1 MMIPGLPHTS
11 HYMQLPREVL
21 IGTNVAPLVGETL
34 TRLGFHGPT
43 LVVTGEKVLSLA
55 GDTVL
60 DSLRKCNIKTET
72 ITVQSSTTEEVS
84 RVEKN
89 VRQMNPDVVVG
100 LGGGKDI
107 DVAKLGS
114 MKAGRSFLSVP
125 TTASHDGI
133 ASPLVS
139 MKGLDRPYSYVA
151 HSPIAIVA
159 DTSIIGKSPYRLIA
173 AGCGDVVAKY
183 TAVRDW
189 KLAHRIK
196 NEYYGDY
203 AAELALMSSR
213 VVMKNASSIRTMSD
227 SGVRTLVEALISCG
241 VSMSIAGTS
250 RPCSGA
256 EHLFSH
262 SLTMIAPKPALHG
275 EQCGVG
281 TIMCSYLHGA
291 NWQLIKDFLQK
302 IGGPT
307 TAKELGIEPEYI
319 LKALTMAHSIRP
331 ERYTILGE
339 GGLTKDA
346 ALRVATIT
354 GVIEQ

>member
-1 MMIPGLPHTS
+1 
-11 HYMQLPREVL
+11 MQLPREVL
-21 IGTNVAPLVGETL
+21 IGRNVAPSVGETL
-34 TRLGFHGPT
+34 TRLGFRGPA
-43 LVVTGEKVLSLA
+43 LVVSGPKVISIA
-55 GDTVL
+55 GGTVL
-60 DSLRKCNIKTET
+60 ESLQRSGLK
-72 ITVQSSTTEEVS
+72 SSTILVESATTEQVS
-84 RVEKN
+84 RVEAEIRSVK
-89 VRQMNPDVVVG
+89 PDIVIGV
-100 LGGGKDI
+100 GGGKDI
-107 DVAKLGS
+107 DVAKLSS
-114 MKAGRSFLSVP
+114 MKASTRFLSVP
-125 TTASHDGI
+125 TAASHDGI

-159 DTSIIGKSPYRLIA
+159 DTSIIAKSPYRLIA
-173 AGCGDVVAKY
+173 SGCGDIVAKY

-213 VVMKNASSIRTMSD
+213 LVIKNASSIRAMSD

-241 VSMSIAGTS
+241 VAMSIAGTS

-262 SLTMIAPKPALHG
+262 ALAMIAPKPALHG

-281 TIMCSYLHGA
+281 TIMCAYLHGA
-291 NWQLIKDFLQK
+291 NWQLIKDVLHR

-307 TAKELGIEPEYI
+307 TAKELGIDPEYVV
-319 LKALTMAHSIRP
+319 KALTMAHSIRP

-339 GGLTKDA
+339 GGLTKEA
-346 ALRVATIT
+346 AEHVATLT
-354 GVIEQ
+354 GVLD

>member
-1 MMIPGLPHTS
+1 MIPRDS

-21 IGTNVAPLVGETL
+21 IGRGVAPLVGETL
-34 TRLGFHGPT
+34 TRLGFHDSA
-43 LVVTGEKVLSLA
+43 LMITGEKVNSIAGGIVLESLKLA
-55 GDTVL
+55 KFD
-60 DSLRKCNIKTET
+60 TET
-72 ITVQSSTTEEVS
+72 MIVQSSTTEQVS
-84 RVEKN
+84 KVESKI
-89 VRQMNPDVVVG
+89 REMSPDIVVG
-100 LGGGKDI
+100 VGGGKDI
-107 DVAKLGS
+107 DVAKYGS
-114 MKAGRSFLSVP
+114 MKAGRRFLSVP
-125 TTASHDGI
+125 TAASHDGI

-139 MKGLDRPYSYVA
+139 MKGLDRPYSYVT

-159 DTSIIGKSPYRLIA
+159 DTNIIAKSPYKLIA
-173 AGCGDVVAKY
+173 SGCGDVVAKY

-213 VVMKNASSIRTMSD
+213 VAIKNASTIRAMTD

-241 VSMSIAGTS
+241 VAMSIAGTS

-262 SLTMIAPKPALHG
+262 ALTMVAPNPALHG

-281 TIMCSYLHGA
+281 TIMCAYLHGA
-291 NWQLIKDFLQK
+291 NWQLIKDFLQR

-307 TAKELGIEPEYI
+307 TAKELGIVPEHI

-339 GGLTKDA
+339 SGLTKEA
-346 ALRVATIT
+346 AEKVATIT
-354 GVIEQ
+354 GVIE

>member
-1 MMIPGLPHTS
+1 MIPSLPEAS

-21 IGTNVAPLVGETL
+21 IGRGVAPLVGETL
-34 TRLGFHGPT
+34 RRLGFAGPA
-43 LVVTGEKVLSLA
+43 LVVTGK
-55 GDTVL
+55 TVL
-60 DSLRKCNIKTET
+60 PIAGVTVVESLKARDIEAET
-72 ITVQSSTTEEVS
+72 VTVDRSTTEEVTA
-84 RVEKN
+84 VEK
-89 VRQMNPDVVVG
+89 RIRETRPDIVVG
-100 LGGGKDI
+100 IGGGKDI
-107 DVAKLGS
+107 DVAKLSS
-114 MKAGRSFLSVP
+114 MKAGRSFVSVP
-125 TTASHDGI
+125 TAASHDGI

-151 HSPIAIVA
+151 HSPLAIVA
-159 DTSIIGKSPYRLIA
+159 DTTIIAQSPYRLIA

-213 VVMKNASSIRTMSD
+213 VVIKNASSIRTMSD

-241 VSMSIAGTS
+241 VAMSIAGTS

-262 SLTMIAPKPALHG
+262 ALTMMVPAPALHG
-275 EQCGVG
+275 ELCGVG
-281 TIMCSYLHGA
+281 TIICAYLHGA
-291 NWQLIKDFLQK
+291 NWQLIKEFLQK
-302 IGGPT
+302 IGAPT
-307 TAKELGIEPEYI
+307 TAKELGIPPEYI
-319 LKALTMAHSIRP
+319 LKALTSAHSLRP

-339 GGLTKDA
+339 SGLTREA

>member
-1 MMIPGLPHTS
+1 
-11 HYMQLPREVL
+11 MQLPREVL
-21 IGTNVAPLVGETL
+21 IGKNVAPSVGETL
-34 TRLGFHGPT
+34 TRLGFNGPA
-43 LVVTGEKVLSLA
+43 LVVTGHTVISIA
-55 GDTVL
+55 GDTVI
-60 DSLRKCNIKTET
+60 DSLKKAGFKSST
-72 ITVQSSTTEEVS
+72 ITVDSATTEEVS
-84 RVEKN
+84 RVENEIGQIK
-89 VRQMNPDVVVG
+89 PDIVVG

-107 DVAKLGS
+107 DVAKLSS
-114 MKAGRSFLSVP
+114 MKSGTQFLSVP
-125 TTASHDGI
+125 TAASHDGI
-133 ASPLVS
+133 VSPLVS

-159 DTSIIGKSPYRLIA
+159 DTSIIAKSPYRLIA
-173 AGCGDVVAKY
+173 SGCGDVVAKY

-203 AAELALMSSR
+203 AAELALMSAR
-213 VVMKNASSIRTMSD
+213 LVMKNANDIRQMSD

-241 VSMSIAGTS
+241 VAMSIAGTS

-262 SLTMIAPKPALHG
+262 ALTMIAPKPALHG

-281 TIMCSYLHGA
+281 TIMCAYLHGA
-291 NWQLIKDFLQK
+291 NWQLIKDVLHR

-307 TAKELGIEPEYI
+307 TAKELGIDTAYI
-319 LKALTMAHSIRP
+319 IEALTKGHSIRP

-339 GGLTKDA
+339 SGLTKEA
-346 ALRVATIT
+346 AHRVASIT
-354 GVIEQ
+354 GVID

>member
-1 MMIPGLPHTS
+1 MIPELPRTS
-11 HYMQLPREVL
+11 HYMQFPREIL
-21 IGTNVAPLVGETL
+21 IGTDVATLVGETL
-34 TRLGFHGPT
+34 KRLGFRGPA
-43 LVVTGEKVLSLA
+43 LVVTGETVLSLA
-55 GDTVL
+55 GSTVL
-60 DSLRKCNIKTET
+60 GSLNRVGIKAET
-72 ITVQSSTTEEVS
+72 MTVQSSTTEEVAKVEE
-84 RVEKN
+84 RVHE
-89 VRQMNPDVVVG
+89 MNPDVAVG

-151 HSPIAIVA
+151 HSPMAIVA
-159 DTSIIGKSPYRLIA
+159 DTSIIDKSPYRLIA
-173 AGCGDVVAKY
+173 SGCGDVVAKY

-196 NEYYGDY
+196 NEYYGDA

-213 VVMKNASSIRTMSD
+213 VVMKNATTIRAMSEA
-227 SGVRTLVEALISCG
+227 GVRTLVEALISCG
-241 VSMSIAGTS
+241 VAMSIAGTS

-291 NWQLIKDFLQK
+291 NWQMIKDFLQK
-302 IGGPT
+302 IGAPT

-339 GGLTKDA
+339 SGLTKDA
-346 ALRVATIT
+346 ALKVATIT
-354 GVIEQ
+354 GVVEQ

>member
-1 MMIPGLPHTS
+1 
-11 HYMQLPREVL
+11 MQLPREVL
-21 IGTNVAPLVGETL
+21 IGRNVAPLVGETL
-34 TRLGFHGPT
+34 ARLGFHGPA
-43 LVVTGEKVLSLA
+43 LLVTGDIVLHVA

-60 DSLRKCNIKTET
+60 ESVKERGFKTEAV
-72 ITVQSSTTEEVS
+72 TVRNSSTEEVAK
-84 RVEKN
+84 VEK
-89 VRQMNPDVVVG
+89 RIREMNPDIIVG
-100 LGGGKDI
+100 VGGGKDI
-107 DVAKLGS
+107 DIAKLSS
-114 MKAGRSFLSVP
+114 MKTGKSFLSVP
-125 TTASHDGI
+125 TAASHDGI
-133 ASPLVS
+133 ASSLVS
-139 MKGLDRPYSYVA
+139 MKGLDRPYSYAA

-159 DTSIIGKSPYRLIA
+159 DTSIIAKSPYRLIA

-203 AAELALMSSR
+203 AADLALMSSR
-213 VVMKNASSIRTMSD
+213 VVMKNASSIRAVTD

-241 VSMSIAGTS
+241 VAMSIAGTS

-262 SLTMIAPKPALHG
+262 SLAMVAPNPALHG

-281 TIMCSYLHGA
+281 TIMCAYLHGG
-291 NWQLIKDFLQK
+291 NWELIKDFLQK
-302 IGGPT
+302 IGAPT
-307 TAKELGIEPEYI
+307 TAKELGIEPQYI
-319 LKALTMAHSIRP
+319 LKALTTAHSVRP

-339 GGLTKDA
+339 SGLTSDA
-346 ALRVATIT
+346 ALKVATIT

>member
-1 MMIPGLPHTS
+1 MIPGLPHAA

-21 IGTNVAPLVGETL
+21 IGSDVAALVGETIG
-34 TRLGFHGPT
+34 RLGFHGPA
-43 LVVTGEKVLSLA
+43 LVVTG
-55 GDTVL
+55 DTVISIAGVMAL
-60 DSLRKCNIKTET
+60 DSLRKQGVKTET
-72 ITVQSSTTEEVS
+72 TSVQSSTTEEVA
-84 RVEKN
+84 RVEK
-89 VRQMNPDVVVG
+89 RIRELDPDIVVG

-114 MKAGRSFLSVP
+114 MRAGKSFVSVP

-139 MKGLDRPYSYVA
+139 MKGLERPYSYVA
-151 HSPIAIVA
+151 HSPIAIIA

-213 VVMKNASSIRTMSD
+213 VVMKNASSIRAMSD

-241 VSMSIAGTS
+241 VAMSIAGTS

-262 SLTMIAPKPALHG
+262 SLAMIAPKPALHG

-281 TIMCSYLHGA
+281 TIMCAYLHGA
-291 NWQLIKDFLQK
+291 NWQLIKDFLQT
-302 IGGPT
+302 IGAPT
-307 TAKELGIEPEYI
+307 TAKELGIGPEYI
-319 LKALTMAHSIRP
+319 LKALAMAHSIRP

-339 GGLTKDA
+339 SGLTKDA

>member
-1 MMIPGLPHTS
+1 MGPQLPPDS

-21 IGTNVAPLVGETL
+21 IGKQVAPLVGPTL
-34 TRLGFHGPT
+34 MRLGIRGRA
-43 LVVTGEKVLSLA
+43 LIVTGPKVKDIA
-55 GDTVL
+55 GDIIL
-60 DSLRKCNIKTET
+60 ASLKDSGFNAHTSVVEG
-72 ITVQSSTTEEVS
+72 STTEQVTL
-84 RVEKN
+84 VEN
-89 VRQMNPDVVVG
+89 QIQEFNPDIIVG
-100 LGGGKDI
+100 VGGGKDI
-107 DVAKLGS
+107 DVAKLSS
-114 MKAGRSFLSVP
+114 MHTSKQFLSVP
-125 TTASHDGI
+125 TAASHDGI

-173 AGCGDVVAKY
+173 SGCGDVVAKY
-183 TAVRDW
+183 TAVKDW

-203 AAELALMSSR
+203 AAELAIMSSR
-213 VVMKNASSIRTMSD
+213 LVMKNSNSIKMVSE

-241 VSMSIAGTS
+241 VAMSIAGTS

-262 SLTMIAPKPALHG
+262 YLTMTAPRPALHG

-281 TIMCSYLHGA
+281 TILCAYLHGA
-291 NWQLIKDFLQK
+291 NWELIKEVLHK
-302 IGGPT
+302 IGAPT
-307 TAKELGIEPEYI
+307 TATELQIEPKYI
-319 LKALTMAHSIRP
+319 VDALTKAHTIRP

-339 GGLTKDA
+339 SGVTREA
-346 ALRVATIT
+346 AERVATIT
-354 GVIEQ
+354 GVV

>member
-1 MMIPGLPHTS
+1 
-11 HYMQLPREVL
+11 MQLPREVL
-21 IGTNVAPLVGETL
+21 VGKNVAPSVGETL
-34 TRLGFHGPT
+34 TRLGFHGPV
-43 LVVTGEKVLSLA
+43 LVVTGQTVISIA

-60 DSLRKCNIKTET
+60 ESLQDAGLK
-72 ITVQSSTTEEVS
+72 SSTMLVKNATTEQVS
-84 RVEKN
+84 RVEAEIRKTK
-89 VRQMNPDVVVG
+89 PDIVVG

-107 DVAKLGS
+107 DVAKLSS
-114 MKAGRSFLSVP
+114 MKAATKFVSVP

-151 HSPIAIVA
+151 HAPIAIVA
-159 DTSIIGKSPYRLIA
+159 DTSVIAKSPYRLIA
-173 AGCGDVVAKY
+173 SGCGDVIAKY
-183 TAVRDW
+183 AAVRDW

-213 VVMKNASSIRTMSD
+213 LVIKNASSIRAMSE
-227 SGVRTLVEALISCG
+227 SGVSTLVEALISCG
-241 VSMSIAGTS
+241 VAMSIAGTS

-262 SLTMIAPKPALHG
+262 ALAMIAPRPALHG

-281 TIMCSYLHGA
+281 TIMCAYLHGA
-291 NWQLIKDFLQK
+291 NWELIKDVLHR

-307 TAKELGIEPEYI
+307 TAGELGIEPEYI
-319 LKALTMAHSIRP
+319 VKALTMAHSIRP

-339 GGLTKDA
+339 SGLTKEA
-346 ALRVATIT
+346 AERVAKLT
-354 GVIEQ
+354 GVID

>member
-1 MMIPGLPHTS
+1 
-11 HYMQLPREVL
+11 MQLPREVL
-21 IGTNVAPLVGETL
+21 IGRNVAPLVGETL
-34 TRLGFHGPT
+34 VRLGYHGPV
-43 LVVTGEKVLSLA
+43 LMVTGETVNAIAGGIVLESLKA
-55 GDTVL
+55 ANFTA
-60 DSLRKCNIKTET
+60 ET
-72 ITVQSSTTEEVS
+72 MIVQNSTTEQVSEVEQKI
-84 RVEKN
+84 R
-89 VRQMNPDVVVG
+89 RMAPDIVVG
-100 LGGGKDI
+100 VGGGKDI
-107 DVAKLGS
+107 DVAKFSS

-125 TTASHDGI
+125 TAASHDGI

-159 DTSIIGKSPYRLIA
+159 DTSIIIKSPYRLIA
-173 AGCGDVVAKY
+173 SGCGDVVAKY

-213 VVMKNASSIRTMSD
+213 VVIKNASSIRAMTD

-241 VSMSIAGTS
+241 VAMSIAGTS

-262 SLTMIAPKPALHG
+262 SLAMIAKKPAFHG

-307 TAKELGIEPEYI
+307 TAKELGVEAEDI

-339 GGLTKDA
+339 SGLTREA
-346 ALRVATIT
+346 AEKVATIT
-354 GVIEQ
+354 GVIE